1 MKRKCLMLRRWK
13 SVKKPLERR
22 AYSTAATIPN
32 RADVALR
39 ACARHSKA
47 STIGPLS
54 LRARCC
60 SLVPKRL
67 NNQMALGRA
76 KSLEP
81 PLQKTHTSLNLPRRP
96 LHRAHQGC
104 LPLHRAPQDYLRV
117 RRELVLAFQSGFPQQ
132 DPPSVRQAPRLVPTT
147 TLTTRRPAPTA
158 SARPRQ
164 KILSTT
170 AIVAAT
176 RVVLLTETSTL
187 LLPLV
192 PLQLLLLLLL
202 LHDAHHH
209 HHHQLSPLPAS
220 DALQPALPTLAP
232 PNLPGPPKPPQQ
244 ASPLNAPHLEL

>member
-81 PLQKTHTSLNLPRRP
+81 PLQKTHTSSNLPRRP

-117 RRELVLAFQSGFPQQ
+117 RRELVLALQSGSPQQ
-132 DPPSVRQAPRLVPTT
+132 DPPPVRQAPRLVPTT

-170 AIVAAT
+170 AIATAT

-192 PLQLLLLLLL
+192 PLQLLLLL
-202 LHDAHHH
+202 HDAHHH
-209 HHHQLSPLPAS
+209 HHRQLSPLPAS

-244 ASPLNAPHLEL
+244 ASPLNAPPLEL

>member
-60 SLVPKRL
+60 SLAPKRL

-117 RRELVLAFQSGFPQQ
+117 RRELVLALQSGFPQQ
-132 DPPSVRQAPRLVPTT
+132 DPPPVRQAPRLVPTT

-164 KILSTT
+164 KILSTA
-170 AIVAAT
+170 AIATAT

-192 PLQLLLLLLL
+192 PLQLLLHL

-209 HHHQLSPLPAS
+209 RQLSPLPAS

-232 PNLPGPPKPPQQ
+232 PNLPGPPKPPRQ

>member
-1 MKRKCLMLRRWK
+1 MLRRWK

-81 PLQKTHTSLNLPRRP
+81 PLQKTHTSSNLPRRP

-104 LPLHRAPQDYLRV
+104 LPLHRAPQDCLRV
-117 RRELVLAFQSGFPQQ
+117 RRELVLALQSGSPQQ
-132 DPPSVRQAPRLVPTT
+132 DPPPVRQAPRLVPTT

-170 AIVAAT
+170 AIVTAT

-202 LHDAHHH
+202 HDAHHH
-209 HHHQLSPLPAS
+209 RHHHQLSPLPAS
-220 DALQPALPTLAP
+220 DALQPALPPLAP

-244 ASPLNAPHLEL
+244 ASPLNAPHLGP